1 MDKIKISRRKDSI
14 PFFELTTRLEGLMD
28 VDELYPDGIEFVDDD
43 SDCHSDCQGSQ
54 KESGSVPESNIADAE
69 KPQ

>member
-1 MDKIKISRRKDSI
+1 MDKGASSNGWINDILFNVVIDGEDLVNE
-14 PFFELTTRLEGLMD
+14 FD
-28 VDELYPDGIEFVDDD
+28 DEDD